1 MIRQNISPLSF
12 PSGGEGIS
20 RKVNPGVRKTTNATS
35 KSVIARWKMF
45 TLYGLLSIPL
55 FFMLTA
61 QTKRLPTIVHRTTA
75 EKEKRRNN
83 DSSAFEYDRA
93 MCCCPSENGKASVL
107 FKTLSGSEED
117 QVAKTNVKFD
127 VFDFDILRRG
137 CDLSEPFRGQKSM
150 PKFGNS
156 QITFK
161 GLI

>member
-1 MIRQNISPLSF
+1 
-12 PSGGEGIS
+12 
-20 RKVNPGVRKTTNATS
+20 
-35 KSVIARWKMF
+35 MF

-61 QTKRLPTIVHRTTA
+61 QTKTLPTIVHITTA

-83 DSSAFEYDRA
+83 DSSAFEYGRA
-93 MCCCPSENGKASVL
+93 MCCWPSENGKASVL

-117 QVAKTNVKFD
+117 QVVKTNVKFD